1 MLILNILLYVSFMAH
16 GSDVS
21 PDALFTGVTD
31 PVLLLPPPPPISA
44 NLFTTHNCCSFIV
57 LEGNI

>member
-1 MLILNILLYVSFMAH
+1 MGFFNILLYVSFMAH

-31 PVLLLPPPPPISA
+31 PVLLSTPPPPIFS
-44 NLFTTHNCCSFIV
+44 
-57 LEGNI
+57 